1 MKNEDI
7 ILTQLLNDM
16 NADMLNDL
24 KALLKE
30 ETSKPGS
37 KWDIDRITE
46 LSSAIAE
53 LSGAESAN
61 AEQIETVKRKY
72 AESAGKKKTI
82 CCRITS
88 VAACLAVV
96 LLLNQWSLSALG
108 MNGFKAAYYYTIG
121 SMKVSNDVANNE
133 PSDPYGIKEKCA
145 EYGIEYPIPTY
156 IPEGFELVETV
167 EGNHRIGF
175 NFEMDDSSKNE
186 AILPRIYFS
195 YINNYQDNNIEI
207 PSDNMNFEER
217 NINGEVFLVGT
228 DDNQIRVIWS
238 DDNFLFHMTTHYLD
252 CETVKKILMS
262 MKGDIYD

>member
-1 MKNEDI
+1 MKGRETMKNEDI
-7 ILTQLLNDM
+7 IRTQLLNDM

-82 CCRITS
+82 CCRIAS

-121 SMKVSNDVANNE
+121 SMKIGEKPVETES
-133 PSDPYGIKEKCA
+133 SDHYGIRTKCS
-145 EYGIEYPIPTY
+145 EYGINHPIPSY
-156 IPEGFELVETV
+156 IPEGFELFEIVED
-167 EGNHRIGF
+167 NKRIIF
-175 NFEMDDSSKNE
+175 NFEKSNDSTSE
-186 AILPRIYFS
+186 YERIYIAYVMDYNDNDTIIPSDLKNFKES
-195 YINNYQDNNIEI
+195 YINGETFLIGMEDNQY
-207 PSDNMNFEER
+207 R
-217 NINGEVFLVGT
+217 AVWT
-228 DDNQIRVIWS
+228 DDNY
-238 DDNFLFHMTTHYLD
+238 LFYLSTLNVD
-252 CETVKKILMS
+252 YSEADKILKS
-262 MKGDIYD
+262 TKW